1 MSSQVN
7 FSEDFKPSFSGHE
20 TFALRYGW
28 LEKSF
33 QATVSNTENPF
44 NSEDS
49 IAQFGVGRNMVSAI
63 KHWAVATGFLTNLE
77 SGLDVS
83 DYAKSLMDD
92 ARDPFLENIN
102 SIWKIH
108 YELVK
113 NPKNT
118 TLHYLF
124 CYLNESAFDRSLI
137 YSRILD
143 FLRPFELKK
152 LPKEKTLTSDINVA
166 LASYSISSQ
175 KGARDD
181 DFNSPLAELNLLR
194 QLGNN
199 RYSFNFGIKSTLS
212 NELFISCLVDYWER
226 EEIKLESKMTSI
238 KFEDIL
244 HSPRSPGRIFLL
256 SEQELLSRLSSVEEI
271 SDGQVI
277 WSETA
282 GIQQL
287 SKTQRYTPEKLLVKW
302 RAVYE

>member
-7 FSEDFKPSFSGHE
+7 FSKDFKPSFSGHE

-33 QATVSNTENPF
+33 QATVSSKENPF
-44 NSEDS
+44 ISEDS

-63 KHWAVATGFLTNLE
+63 KHWAIATGFLINAENELK
-77 SGLDVS
+77 VS
-83 DYAKSLMDD
+83 DYARSLMDISK
-92 ARDPFLENIN
+92 DPFLENTN

-124 CYLNESAFDRSLI
+124 CYLNENVFDRTLLA
-137 YSRILD
+137 SRILD
-143 FLRPFELKK
+143 FLETQELK
-152 LPKEKTLTSDINVA
+152 LPAEKTLSSDINV
-166 LASYSISSQ
+166 SISTYSTNS
-175 KGARDD
+175 KTGPRDD
-181 DFNSPLAELNLLR
+181 DVNSPLSELNLIR
-194 QLGNN
+194 NVGNN
-199 RYSFNFGIKSTLS
+199 RFAFNFGIKNTLS
-212 NELFISCLVDYWER
+212 NNLFLSCLADYWGEEER
-226 EEIKLESKMTSI
+226 HSGGNLTSI

-256 SEQELLSRLSSVEEI
+256 SEKELVNRLSSIEEV
-271 SDGQVI
+271 SNGQII

-287 SKTQRYTPEKLLVKW
+287 SKTQRYKAHKLLEKW
-302 RAVYE
+302 SCDYE

>member
-7 FSEDFKPSFSGHE
+7 FSKGFKPSFSGHE

-33 QATVSNTENPF
+33 QATVYNDENPF
-44 NSEDS
+44 ISEDS

-63 KHWAVATGFLTNLE
+63 KHWALATGFLINSENELN
-77 SGLDVS
+77 VS
-83 DYAKSLMDD
+83 DYAKSLMNDT
-92 ARDPFLENIN
+92 RDPFLENPN

-113 NPKNT
+113 NPRNT

-124 CYLNESAFDRSLI
+124 CYLNENAFDRSLL
-137 YSRILD
+137 SLRILD
-143 FLRPFELKK
+143 FLQVHELKI
-152 LPKEKTLTSDINVA
+152 PAEKTLSSDITV
-166 LASYSISSQ
+166 SISTYSASS
-175 KGARDD
+175 KAGPRDD
-181 DFNSPLAELNLLR
+181 DVNSPLSELNLIR
-194 QLGNN
+194 NIGNS
-199 RYSFNFGIKSTLS
+199 RFAFNFGTKNTLS
-212 NELFISCLVDYWER
+212 NNLFLSCLADYWEK
-226 EEIKLESKMTSI
+226 EEEKSGGNLTSI

-256 SEQELLSRLSSVEEI
+256 SEKELLSRLSSIEEI
-271 SDGQVI
+271 SEGQII

-287 SKTQRYTPEKLLVKW
+287 SKTQRYKAHKLLEKW
-302 RAVYE
+302 SFDYE

>member
-1 MSSQVN
+1 MSIQVN

-33 QATVSNTENPF
+33 QATVSNSENPF
-44 NSEDS
+44 ISEDS

-63 KHWAVATGFLTNLE
+63 KHWAVATGFLVNSENQLE
-77 SGLDVS
+77 VS
-83 DYAKSLMDD
+83 DYARSLMDVSK
-92 ARDPFLENIN
+92 DPFLENAN

-124 CYLNESAFDRSLI
+124 CYLNENVFDRNLLI
-137 YSRILD
+137 SRVID
-143 FLRPFELKK
+143 FLETNGLK
-152 LPKEKTLTSDINVA
+152 LPAEKTLSSDVTVSFA
-166 LASYSISSQ
+166 TYSSSS
-175 KGARDD
+175 KTGPRDD
-181 DFNSPLAELNLLR
+181 DVNSPLAELNLIR
-194 QLGNN
+194 NNGNG
-199 RYSFNFGIKSTLS
+199 RFAFNFGTKNSLS
-212 NELFISCLVDYWER
+212 NNLFLSCLTDYWEK
-226 EEIKLESKMTSI
+226 EESLSGSKMTSL

-256 SEQELLSRLSSVEEI
+256 SEKELLFRLSSIEDI
-271 SDGQVI
+271 SDGQII

-287 SKTQRYTPEKLLVKW
+287 SKTQRYSSEKLLEKW
-302 RAVYE
+302 SLGYE